1 MERSM
6 ERLYAGWR
14 LAVEPGTTAD
24 GMPHSVF
31 EAEAGKSLFE
41 TIEQSGLPDEQT
53 YVVCRRGSAFALL
66 NVFPYTSGHVM
77 VLPKRAVPS
86 ILELTESEHDD
97 LWQLVRIAYRAAT
110 DAFSPDGMNIGVNE
124 GRAGGA
130 SVPEHLHVHV
140 VPRWEADTSFMT
152 SAAEARVLPMTL
164 RDSWLQLRA
173 AWPEP
178 LPSLS

>member
-1 MERSM
+1 MERSLGRM
-6 ERLYAGWR
+6 YAGWR
-14 LAVEPGTTAD
+14 LAVEPGTGGD
-24 GMPHSVF
+24 GHPHAVF
-31 EAEAGKSLFE
+31 EAEDGKSLFE
-41 TIEQSGLPDEQT
+41 SIEQSDLADEQT
-53 YVVCRRGSAFALL
+53 YVVCRRASAFALL

-77 VLPKRAVPS
+77 VLPKRAVRS
-86 ILELTESEHDD
+86 ILDLTDTEHDD

-110 DAFSPDGMNIGVNE
+110 DAFEPDGMNVGVNE

-178 LPSLS
+178 LPSES